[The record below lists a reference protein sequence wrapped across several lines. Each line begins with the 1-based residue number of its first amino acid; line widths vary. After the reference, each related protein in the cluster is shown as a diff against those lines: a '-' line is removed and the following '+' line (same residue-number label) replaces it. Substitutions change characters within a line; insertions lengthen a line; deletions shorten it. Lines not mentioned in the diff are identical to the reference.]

1 MTQEQFIRAVQ
12 INNRIGELEKVKQ
25 EIKDTTKHRL
35 WYAYKC
41 DVGNLSSEW
50 RLTSEWTMHKIGE
63 ILDKHD
69 LMIRQEIDE
78 EIEKLKAEI
87 ETL

>member
-1 MTQEQFIRAVQ
+1 MTPEQYKRAVQ
-12 INNRIGELEKVKQ
+12 INERISELEKVKK
-25 EIKDTTKHRL
+25 EINEPAKHRL
-35 WYAYKC
+35 WYAEKFER
-41 DVGNLSSEW
+41 DW
-50 RLTSEWTMHKIGE
+50 RLTSEWIMRYISE

-69 LMIRQEIDE
+69 LMIRQEIDD

>member
-1 MTQEQFIRAVQ
+1 MTPEQYKRAVQ
-12 INNRIGELEKVKQ
+12 INERISELEKVKKEIQ
-25 EIKDTTKHRL
+25 ETTKHRL
-35 WYAYKC
+35 WYAEK
-41 DVGNLSSEW
+41 SERDW
-50 RLTSEWTMHKIGE
+50 RLTSEWIMCYISE

-69 LMIRQEIDE
+69 QMIRQEIDE